1 MYIVQK
7 SFMSENLSTE
17 YFHPVPVHVA
27 FVLKESNLNVDS
39 ISTSI

>member
-1 MYIVQK
+1 
-7 SFMSENLSTE
+7 MSENLSAGPVLNSSM